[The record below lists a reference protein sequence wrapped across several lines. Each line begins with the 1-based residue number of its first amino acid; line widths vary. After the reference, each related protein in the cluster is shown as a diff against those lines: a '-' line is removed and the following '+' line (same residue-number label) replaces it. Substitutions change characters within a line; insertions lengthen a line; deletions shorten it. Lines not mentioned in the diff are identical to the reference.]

1 MSRPTKHPTGRKIV
15 SLSVPEEVY
24 AMIESLPNR
33 SEYITQLVKFDLG
46 LQDMEKIDGRLV
58 ELNEE
63 LFSLEK
69 ARLSLLKEKNA
80 LEARKN
86 AMQRTQGN
94 QINERLKVLEFFQA
108 KKATEREM
116 LGWAQS
122 RLDMLKKCEFESPAQ
137 MVDWLNAKL
146 KEAK

>member
-86 AMQRTQGN
+86 ALQRMQGN
-94 QINERLKVLEFFQA
+94 SINERLKILEYFKS
-108 KKATEREM
+108 KKATEREI
-116 LGWAQS
+116 LGWAES
-122 RLDMLKKCEFESPAQ
+122 RVDVLSKCGFDSPKEMA
-137 MVDWLNAKL
+137 DWLGAKL
-146 KEAK
+146 KEGK

>member
-1 MSRPTKHPTGRKIV
+1 MARPRKYSDKAERICIT
-15 SLSVPEEVY
+15 LPPEVM
-24 AMIESLPNR
+24 ALLQGHPNR
-33 SEYITQLVKFDLG
+33 SEYITQLVKFDIG
-46 LQDMEKIDGRLV
+46 LQDMEKIDGRLS

-69 ARLSLLKEKNA
+69 DRLTLLKEKNA

-116 LGWAQS
+116 LGWVQS
-122 RLDMLKKCEFESPAQ
+122 RVDVLKKCGFESPTQ